1 MKRLPKDGYYFCQL
15 NCPTRGQVGTAV
27 KIHKGKV
34 TDYLSTPQDPKL
46 LSRFRKMSVDIYVYS
61 YVYYFRH
68 DAVKELLELRKFKAA
83 RMKQLSDIKA
93 GLL

>member
-1 MKRLPKDGYYFCQL
+1 MKRLPKDGYYFCAL
-15 NCPTRGQVGTAV
+15 NCPNRGQVGTAV

-34 TDYLSTPQDPKL
+34 TDYLRTPQDTTL
-46 LSRFRKMSVDIYVYS
+46 LSRFRKMSLDS
-61 YVYYFRH
+61 YVYYFKH
-68 DAVKELLELRKFKAA
+68 DAVKELRALRKFKTA